1 MREIF
6 MPVACI
12 VAASHMIIGF
22 ASTSHAQSSQPAF
35 EIAQAERAGTTR
47 YIVRPGDTL
56 YSIARNAGVTVSVI
70 LDLNPEFDAQS
81 VEVGDVV
88 LVPGDFIPVRR
99 ERLSINPQSGRPGTE
114 VELRG
119 RGFRPHA
126 RLRVLAGRS
135 PYSLSRID
143 RVRADRRGRVDIPV
157 ALPEWA
163 RPGRRVFFALQTI
176 DGQSRAVAGP
186 FRVVG
191 RPSPSE
197 RLVVSGTL
205 TKGGVECPLLR
216 SDDGRVYSLTGDIE
230 GFGPGDRVLVEGRLA
245 EVSICMQGQALQ
257 VRRISEAQ

>member
-1 MREIF
+1 MRKKFI
-6 MPVACI
+6 PIACI
-12 VAASHMIIGF
+12 IAAGLMIMGF
-22 ASTSHAQSSQPAF
+22 APVSYAQSAQPSY

-56 YSIARNAGVTVSVI
+56 YSIARNAGVTVSAL
-70 LDLNPEFDAQS
+70 LDLNPGLDPRS
-81 VEVGDVV
+81 IEVRDVV

-99 ERLSINPQSGRPGTE
+99 ERLTITPQSGPPGTE

-135 PYSLSRID
+135 PYNLYRID
-143 RVRADRRGRVDIPV
+143 QVRADRRGRVDIAV

-176 DGQSRAVAGP
+176 DRQSRAVAGP
-186 FRVVG
+186 FRVID

-197 RLVVSGTL
+197 RLIVRGTII
-205 TKGGVECPLLR
+205 KGGAECPLLR
-216 SDDGRVYSLTGDIE
+216 SDDGRVYSLTGDIG

-245 EVSICMQGQALQ
+245 EVSICMQGRALQ
-257 VRRISEAQ
+257 VRRISEAE

>member
-1 MREIF
+1 MHG
-6 MPVACI
+6 CCGL
-12 VAASHMIIGF
+12 MIIGF
-22 ASTSHAQSSQPAF
+22 APASHAQITQPSY

-70 LDLNPEFDAQS
+70 LGLNPGLDPRS
-81 VEVGDVV
+81 IEVGDVV
-88 LVPGDFIPVRR
+88 RVPGDFIPVRR
-99 ERLSINPQSGRPGTE
+99 ERLSMSPQAGPPGTE
-114 VELRG
+114 VELSG
-119 RGFRPHA
+119 RDFRPHA

-143 RVRADRRGRVDIPV
+143 RVRADRRGRVGIAV

-163 RPGRRVFFALQTI
+163 RPGRRVFFALQTV

-186 FRVVG
+186 FRVIG

-197 RLVVSGTL
+197 RLIVSGTII
-205 TKGGVECPLLR
+205 KGGIECPLLR
-216 SDDGRVYSLTGDIE
+216 SDEGRVYSLTGDIG
-230 GFGPGDRVLVEGRLA
+230 GFGLGDRVLVEGRLA